1 MWIDVRHP
9 ILVKAT
15 FSRQAASPRLDCFRT
30 QGDWIQPVVVEA
42 VESDSDS
49 LRYVVAGPSS
59 RYMIQYDMGQQRWYL
74 DGIDASGHLR
84 AMPRP
89 RCFPPP

>member
-9 ILVKAT
+9 IQVEAT
-15 FSRQAASPRLDCFRT
+15 FARRDSLPRLDGFQT
-30 QGDWIQPVVVEA
+30 QGNWIRPVSIEA
-42 VESDSDS
+42 IEHDAGS
-49 LRYVVAGPSS
+49 LRYVVTGPYA
-59 RYMIQYDMGQQRWYL
+59 RYAIHYDIEHQRWYL

>member
-1 MWIDVRHP
+1 MWIDVRHA
-9 ILVKAT
+9 IQVRAT
-15 FSRQAASPRLDCFRT
+15 FSRQDPLPRVDEFQT
-30 QGDWIQPVVVEA
+30 QGNWIRPVVTEA
-42 VESDSDS
+42 VELEADS
-49 LRYVVAGPSS
+49 LRYVVAGPYA
-59 RYMIQYDMGQQRWYL
+59 RYAIHYDIEHLRWYL